1 MIKKGIALGLILSL
15 TGLLPISS
23 QATNVS
29 NQPQQVSQ
37 DITADKVK
45 QWIRE
50 QGKEKEYYL
59 RNLTFQ
65 LSNVDNDSELEV
77 IATIEGGAHLGHF
90 FIFDKQSAE
99 QYKLVTEQPWRVAD
113 SGFDESVPDIGV
125 KEPVAEIDGKVLYQT
140 IVADGGSGL
149 SSRTAYLWYLENG
162 KFTVAWNGEIRLTS
176 TFQNNNVVEIGT
188 YDIDEDNLF
197 YFSNSYKI
205 NTEDKKAQPEIKQTA
220 AIFKFNGQTFKR
232 STLFLP

>member
-1 MIKKGIALGLILSL
+1 M
-15 TGLLPISS
+15 
-23 QATNVS
+23 
-29 NQPQQVSQ
+29 
-37 DITADKVK
+37 
-45 QWIRE
+45 
-50 QGKEKEYYL
+50 
-59 RNLTFQ
+59 
-65 LSNVDNDSELEV
+65 DNDSELEV

-113 SGFDESVPDIGV
+113 SRLDESVPDIGV

-140 IVADGGSGL
+140 IVADGGSGT

-176 TFQNNNVVEIGT
+176 TFQNNDVVEIGT

-220 AIFKFNGQTFKR
+220 AIFKFNGQTFVPQPSYKK
-232 STLFLP
+232 TGQ